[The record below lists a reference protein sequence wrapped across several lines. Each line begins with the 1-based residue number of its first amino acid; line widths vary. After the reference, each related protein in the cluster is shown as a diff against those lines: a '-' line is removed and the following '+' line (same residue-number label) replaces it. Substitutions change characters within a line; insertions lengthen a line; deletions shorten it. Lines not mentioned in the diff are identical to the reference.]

1 LKPLVSVVMGTYN
14 PTRII
19 YDAVH
24 SILNQSFKE
33 FEFIIYND
41 GSNDI
46 NSKEILK
53 DISLLDK
60 RIVLINSEINRG
72 LAHALNECIKISKS
86 NFLIRM
92 DDDDISDLKRIEILF
107 SQAQFNPT
115 VSIIGTAANY
125 FDEKG
130 QWGKISP
137 PFSPTINDILN
148 SRSFVHASTLIRKDH
163 LEEVN
168 FYSEGEI
175 VNRLEDFDLW
185 MKLYLQGRFGI
196 NIPSFLY
203 HIREDEFA
211 YKKRT
216 LPFRIRELK
225 IRIYYI
231 SKSGFSIFR
240 LLIIFKSILLI
251 FMPIGVY
258 KKIRKTIV
266 R

>member
-1 LKPLVSVVMGTYN
+1 MKPLVSVVMGTYN

-86 NFLIRM
+86 NLLVRM

-107 SQAQFNPT
+107 SQAQLNPT

-137 PFSPTINDILN
+137 PLSPTINDILN

-168 FYSEGEI
+168 FYTEGEN

-185 MKLYLQGRFGI
+185 MKLYQQGRFGI

-203 HIREDEFA
+203 HIREDQLA

-216 LPFRIRELK
+216 LSFRIRELK
-225 IRIYYI
+225 LRIYYI
-231 SKSGFSIFR
+231 EKDR
-240 LLIIFKSILLI
+240 LTLYRTLLIIKSFVLLV
-251 FMPIGVY
+251 MPISLY
-258 KKIRKTIV
+258 SWIRRKLI
-266 R
+266 